1 LNQDKL
7 SKPRKSIMGFN
18 STCSITRA
26 EIAHADSIVLVILAE
41 SNWTTSKLRQKE
53 TPILHIEVGR
63 YDFYGSIEGLKPND
77 SQFPEYWF
85 VDRAI
90 RIHEL
95 VAQRL
100 LGRPLD
106 PDRLAADFEVILNCC
121 HTARIDLRTD
131 NMLGNQFST
140 DEEIDLQRLI
150 LSTTSTL
157 LERAHPGLQP

>member
-1 LNQDKL
+1 
-7 SKPRKSIMGFN
+7 MGFN
-18 STCSITRA
+18 STCSITRT
-26 EIAHADSIVLVILAE
+26 EIAYLDPILLVILAE
-41 SNWTTSKLRQKE
+41 SNWTASKLRRKE
-53 TPILHIEVGR
+53 APILHVGVGR
-63 YDFYGSIEGLKPND
+63 YDFYGSIEELQPND
-77 SQFPEYWF
+77 PQFPSYWQC
-85 VDRAI
+85 DRAI

-150 LSTTSTL
+150 LSTTNTL
-157 LERAHPGLQP
+157 LDRTKAHH